1 MPKLMNMKEP
11 GKSMT
16 KVSTPPHPDVGK
28 PWKLKNPNPQPHYK
42 IPGIMSKMS
51 QVDASKYLNVR
62 FPCGKRNKPTKNIY
76 VS

>member
-16 KVSTPPHPDVGK
+16 KVSTPPLDVCK
-28 PWKLKNPNPQPHYK
+28 PRKLKNPNPQPHYK

-62 FPCGKRNKPTKNIY
+62 FSCGKRNKPTKNIY